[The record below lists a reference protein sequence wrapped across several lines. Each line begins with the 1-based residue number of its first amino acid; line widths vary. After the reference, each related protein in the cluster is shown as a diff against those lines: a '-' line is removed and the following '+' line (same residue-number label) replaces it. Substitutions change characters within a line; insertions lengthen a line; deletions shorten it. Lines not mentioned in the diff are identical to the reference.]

1 MVARMSIRT
10 RLSVTAMRLDRFLP
24 FALAALVAACNP
36 QAADR
41 SGAARAP
48 IPAAQAPAPEAA
60 SAACPETPAPACVTD
75 KASAKPAWRGTR
87 VAARHKPVVHKT
99 VVHRA
104 AAQPPRSA
112 PRRYEALAGGPAP
125 HSGYAR
131 VPHRDYARVP
141 QDDYPN
147 GPATTYRYGPAY
159 PPAARSDERDYD
171 RYVGDAYGPD
181 ERYRRREERRGP
193 PPRDDH
199 YDRGEHHGARRAP
212 PPPPEDRYG
221 ARRSSREDEEA
232 LYNERYGVR
241 RHEGMPQPPPVFDPP
256 DGRVYEGRAY
266 DGRASERRSYEGRY
280 ESRSESRS
288 TYESRSVRRDDG
300 PCCRTEAAGFDA
312 NGFLTW
318 PGKVPARP

>member
-1 MVARMSIRT
+1 MFVWM
-10 RLSVTAMRLDRFLP
+10 RLSVTAMRLDRLLP
-24 FALAALVAACNP
+24 LAAAALLAACNP

-48 IPAAQAPAPEAA
+48 IPAAQAPGPQAT
-60 SAACPETPAPACVTD
+60 SAACPETPAPACVPD
-75 KASAKPAWRGTR
+75 KAKAAAGPAAHATR
-87 VAARHKPVVHKT
+87 VAARHRAVARKAA
-99 VVHRA
+99 VHRA
-104 AAQPPRSA
+104 AVQQPRRSY
-112 PRRYEALAGGPAP
+112 RRYEALAGGPQP

-141 QDDYPN
+141 QDGYAN

-159 PPAARSDERDYD
+159 PPAGRADERDYD
-171 RYVGDAYGPD
+171 RYGEGRYPGDAYDQGYGYD
-181 ERYRRREERRGP
+181 RREGRRVDRYDRREDHAARREP
-193 PPRDDH
+193 PPQ
-199 YDRGEHHGARRAP
+199 
-212 PPPPEDRYG
+212 DRYG
-221 ARRSSREDEEA
+221 PGRSSRQDEEA

-241 RHEGMPQPPPVFDPP
+241 RHEGVPQPPPVFDPP
-256 DGRVYEGRAY
+256 DGRVY
-266 DGRASERRSYEGRY
+266 DGRVIERRAYEGRY
-280 ESRSESRS
+280 ESRTESRS